1 MAIEKHQTFII
12 LLSAMLSFHL
22 KEMHYG
28 KELRNVLGVFV
39 LFETGSQTVSQIG
52 LEQWSQGWPQTHSN
66 LTASS

>member
-1 MAIEKHQTFII
+1 
-12 LLSAMLSFHL
+12 MLGFHL

-39 LFETGSQTVSQIG
+39 LFETGSHTVSQIG
-52 LEQWSQGWPQTHSN
+52 LEPWSQGWPQTHGN